1 MSAVS
6 HTGSTPV
13 EIRHFRRHQHLVR
26 TGDAPQAIFRIEDGW
41 ACRYRALGAGRRQ
54 ITALFLPGEYCEPQ
68 WVLQARTT
76 APILALTSL
85 RVRHFALTE
94 LTGASPGAKD
104 RTREM
109 LTATLQTLERQA
121 DWIATL
127 GRKTAPERLCAL
139 LCDLFARLAASGR
152 VSDNSF
158 SMPLTQAD
166 LADVVGL
173 TPVHVNRVLKLLR
186 ARGLIQLQAK
196 RLRLVDPDTLRAIGA
211 ALSAS
216 AGTKLLEDGGAPP
229 TVASAA

>member
-1 MSAVS
+1 MSGLS
-6 HTGSTPV
+6 HAGGTPV

-26 TGDAPQAIFRIEDGW
+26 TGDAPNAMFRIEDGW
-41 ACRYRALGAGRRQ
+41 ACRYQALGAGRRQ

-68 WVLQARTT
+68 WVLQPRTT
-76 APILALTSL
+76 APVLALTSL
-85 RVRHFALTE
+85 RVRHFALSE
-94 LTGASPGAKD
+94 LTGAAPRAKD

-109 LTATLQTLERQA
+109 LTATLQILERQS

-139 LCDLFARLAASGR
+139 LCDVFARLAASGR

-186 ARGLIQLQAK
+186 TRGLIQLQAK
-196 RLRLVDPDTLRAIGA
+196 RLRLVDPEALRAIGS

-216 AGTKLLEDGGAPP
+216 AGAKLLEDANSARG
-229 TVASAA
+229 VASAA